1 MIATSGPPDPNA
13 LLARQLLALS
23 AELDAAEE
31 RIKRA
36 IIAAAEAGDCPRV
49 ITIVTRWL
57 TLPTLDVLPA
67 KGAAHGS

>member
-1 MIATSGPPDPNA
+1 MIATSGPPDPSA
-13 LLARQLLALS
+13 ALARQLLAMA

-49 ITIVTRWL
+49 IVARWL

-67 KGAAHGS
+67 KGASHGS